1 MPTNTL
7 APSAPMR
14 RCLLAAALGFL
25 AWTAPGRA
33 ERVEPPLELLYAP
46 GSMLVA
52 GPVVEI
58 NPTGR
63 IVFQRKDV
71 LGGKERPPEQIDVRV
86 PKATLPTVKVGE
98 RYIFGYTNLRTDP
111 RNPTRASLDPNGAV
125 LLTSI
130 GLDPAL
136 FRDTPEARAILKA
149 GRSEHGR
156 ESRSLFE
163 QLLKALHGSDLA
175 LQTLAAGE
183 FAQEPEFGERLR
195 EDGGQASIEKA
206 VRNPA
211 ISPSV
216 RTTLLV
222 AAANRPH
229 DFGDWW
235 APAATDIVTNTPVGG
250 YSDGAPDPYDL
261 VLTALALLDKQGT
274 KLSADALKRWIWS
287 PSPPLAESA
296 SLMLRRQSPALE
308 RSTIQQ
314 ALADPKLP
322 ENTRKFLNDH
332 LRRLDRLDARSKA
345 RKDGAG

>member
-1 MPTNTL
+1 
-7 APSAPMR
+7 
-14 RCLLAAALGFL
+14 
-25 AWTAPGRA
+25 
-33 ERVEPPLELLYAP
+33 
-46 GSMLVA
+46 
-52 GPVVEI
+52 
-58 NPTGR
+58 
-63 IVFQRKDV
+63 
-71 LGGKERPPEQIDVRV
+71 
-86 PKATLPTVKVGE
+86 
-98 RYIFGYTNLRTDP
+98 
-111 RNPTRASLDPNGAV
+111 
-125 LLTSI
+125 
-130 GLDPAL
+130 
-136 FRDTPEARAILKA
+136 
-149 GRSEHGR
+149 
-156 ESRSLFE
+156 
-163 QLLKALHGSDLA
+163 
-175 LQTLAAGE
+175 
-183 FAQEPEFGERLR
+183 
-195 EDGGQASIEKA
+195 

>member
-1 MPTNTL
+1 MPTN
-7 APSAPMR
+7 AFAVSALMR
-14 RCLLAAALGFL
+14 GCLLAAAGCL
-25 AWTAPGRA
+25 AWSASSRA

-46 GSMLVA
+46 GNMLVA
-52 GPVVEI
+52 GPILEI
-58 NPTGR
+58 NPSGR

-86 PKATLPTVKVGE
+86 PMSSLRTVQVGE

-111 RNPTRASLDPNGAV
+111 RNPTRAMLDPNGAV
-125 LLTSI
+125 VLTSI

-149 GRSEHGR
+149 ARSERGR
-156 ESRSLFE
+156 ESRSLFD
-163 QLLKALHGSDLA
+163 QLLKALNGADPA

-195 EDGGQASIEKA
+195 EDGGQAVIEKA
-206 VRNPA
+206 IRNAALAPG
-211 ISPSV
+211 V

-222 AAANRPH
+222 AAATRPR
-229 DFGDWW
+229 DFGERWPD
-235 APAATDIVTNTPVGG
+235 AAIDIVTNTPVGG
-250 YSDGAPDPYDL
+250 YSTATADPYDL
-261 VLTALALLDKQGT
+261 VLTALALLDKQAT
-274 KLSADALKRWIWS
+274 KLSPDALQRWVWS
-287 PSPPLAESA
+287 PSPPLVERA
-296 SLMLRRQSPALE
+296 SVMLRRQSPALE

-322 ENTRKFLNDH
+322 ANTRTFLNDH

-345 RKDGAG
+345 RKDGTG